1 MSMADD
7 YSDGEVTETDIQ
19 ISSHMGTP
27 DISVDEY
34 LTDDEELSDIKTNIT
49 YDLDSDVV
57 ENKPNKKKLE
67 ITRKAEIVLEKKM
80 TKKEEK
86 LQELEKSFV
95 PHIENIELMIK
106 GLDPKKH
113 LIKKSI
119 IDNDTKILC
128 LLIKNGN
135 ITSSNYKCSNTKC
148 NIKKIWLNKPIQ
160 LLIHRKNGIHNDL
173 TPLNLELLCANCYMV
188 EQGYELFK
196 KQIKNTTFNCKY
208 CNYPLI
214 KFNNSRKKGGVCL
227 ACEKK
232 LLNIAVEKDDQEYDK
247 QVKQLYKDN
256 DLLAENEIHKTK
268 YFKEVSKFKTLPSKN
283 TKNLNSLKLAEKS
296 IIIECNTDI
305 GDIKNIDDLIS
316 IKSIDSD

>member
-7 YSDGEVTETDIQ
+7 YSDGEITETDIQ

-135 ITSSNYKCSNTKC
+135 ITSITINVQIQNVIS
-148 NIKKIWLNKPIQ
+148 KKY
-160 LLIHRKNGIHNDL
+160 G
-173 TPLNLELLCANCYMV
+173 
-188 EQGYELFK
+188 
-196 KQIKNTTFNCKY
+196 
-208 CNYPLI
+208 
-214 KFNNSRKKGGVCL
+214 
-227 ACEKK
+227 
-232 LLNIAVEKDDQEYDK
+232 
-247 QVKQLYKDN
+247 
-256 DLLAENEIHKTK
+256 
-268 YFKEVSKFKTLPSKN
+268 
-283 TKNLNSLKLAEKS
+283 
-296 IIIECNTDI
+296 
-305 GDIKNIDDLIS
+305 
-316 IKSIDSD
+316 